1 MLDDHSPMIWNRIF
15 MDLRLSVWPFFS
27 VLPSCSSPAH
37 RYFQLIQMPIGG
49 NFMASSTF
57 PFKEC
62 ALLSLACF
70 YRFSTIACPF
80 GAFSL
85 LSHLFWI
92 LSLKVLVGLLPNTHI
107 HTHTHT
113 HTCTFSKL
121 TQTIT
126 FNPLAFLK
134 VWSVRTICFRIF
146 MRP

>member
-1 MLDDHSPMIWNRIF
+1 MLDDHSPMIWNRIS
-15 MDLRLSVWPFFS
+15 MGLRLSVWPFFS
-27 VLPSCSSPAH
+27 VLPSCSSPVH
-37 RYFQLIQMPIGG
+37 SYFQLIQMPIGG

-57 PFKEC
+57 PFRENHEC
-62 ALLSLACF
+62 GLLSLACF

-85 LSHLFWI
+85 LSHLFLI
-92 LSLKVLVGLLPNTHI
+92 LSLKVLVGLLPNTH
-107 HTHTHT
+107 THTY
-113 HTCTFSKL
+113 TFSKP

-146 MRP
+146 TRPED